1 MGPAGNVSSGG
12 PGNRPMVRVDAE
24 LGWSRDD
31 KGFIASTQPG
41 SGMLLKLGG
50 GEPFRGRLPV
60 DRANSGTGNEGDSDA
75 GVAPISARPEARR
88 LVVGNVEPGVVPA
101 QVQPRDEYSE
111 DGGDSEDGEDSEGW
125 IVPSSSPENL
135 QARSRVNLQGSLAGP
150 DEEGVRCM
158 PSRSLSGVPF
168 TSPASPLDSEN
179 EAGIQAPRV
188 LHATR
193 VTNKSVLSSEQFKKT
208 FRSSQDKIKEI
219 EASHYDNPEVKSNIF
234 SPFKDLIDRITKRLD
249 AYKTLSKSAGSNPAE
264 EARLEKVLVRLMARV
279 IELSEI
285 LNKHKSN
292 LENVSFEGWH
302 DGKSKKG
309 RSHINA
315 VVIRG
320 NGDRIHLKTSVQK
333 VYGDTPNYKMLDKIK
348 MAENGE
354 VCFEDQKAMPFHQRG
369 GWTSRRDESL
379 WVDPRSRSRTH
390 DSNQGAGQ
398 IWGQVPEQA
407 SQAGVFE
414 MPYSSQESRTRYENE
429 IICSLER
436 KAASDQTRFLGQA
449 RGTSGPS
456 SGQLGMSGK
465 VTTRVQGSAA
475 FSSHQPSQTVA
486 VSQPRDTQ
494 EGEGGPPRIVQ
505 SSLGGTGIQGRTPDS
520 NQGAGRRWGE
530 VPGQEIYS
538 SLFES
543 QAGVSGM
550 PNSSQESGTGFGAAT
565 LSFLGMPG
573 SHQIPVEGPVQAR
586 GASGHPSGQPG
597 MSGRGGAQEL
607 QSAAFSSHQ
616 PSGTVPGYQ
625 PRDTKEGEDGT
636 SRRDQSPWG
645 VTGFRSRTPNS
656 NQGADQSTAWG
667 EDLGQEIYSTQVG
680 SCTELYGPYSPQESG
695 TGFGAASL
703 SFLGIQDSHQI
714 PVEGTVQAGGT
725 SGLPS
730 RQLGTSVMV
739 SEHRSAFSPTTG
751 SEGLPLRTCVD
762 GGREDQ
768 GVYLQGA
775 SKHIT
780 FHSVTRLDFQP
791 GHSLS
796 NSCRSA
802 HLAQQ
807 QGIHTSK
814 TMCI

>member
-1 MGPAGNVSSGG
+1 MLKALNSLIERRHQVSANPKASADLGIHSDKSGFTGFHNQPARMMKFGAEESVDGAKSETRTDGASA
-12 PGNRPMVRVDAE
+12 PGAAQFSIVPEMRQVTPEESAVGAFPASNPAY
-24 LGWSRDD
+24 GKSNSDD
-31 KGFIASTQPG
+31 S
-41 SGMLLKLGG
+41 
-50 GEPFRGRLPV
+50 
-60 DRANSGTGNEGDSDA
+60 DDSDA
-75 GVAPISARPEARR
+75 SDVDRGSYISPESLLDVLREAGEEGGGSGHSVRAR
-88 LVVGNVEPGVVPA
+88 VPF
-101 QVQPRDEYSE
+101 
-111 DGGDSEDGEDSEGW
+111 
-125 IVPSSSPENL
+125 SSPETPVDSI
-135 QARSRVNLQGSLAGP
+135 RRV
-150 DEEGVRCM
+150 
-158 PSRSLSGVPF
+158 
-168 TSPASPLDSEN
+168 PLN
-179 EAGIQAPRV
+179 APRV
-188 LHATR
+188 LNVSSVSSHAGTS
-193 VTNKSVLSSEQFKKT
+193 VSYKSVLRSHDFNTAFGSSNQTIISIQNQHCDNRKVQTDIFFPIEELIVRINKRIKKYK
-208 FRSSQDKIKEI
+208 SLLQDSDPSQAKIAKI
-219 EASHYDNPEVKSNIF
+219 
-234 SPFKDLIDRITKRLD
+234 
-249 AYKTLSKSAGSNPAE
+249 
-264 EARLEKVLVRLMARV
+264 ARLEKVLVRLMARV
-279 IELSEI
+279 IELSKI
-285 LNKHKSN
+285 LNDHSDN
-292 LENVSFEGWH
+292 LENVSFEGWY
-302 DGKSKKG
+302 DGNSKKG

-333 VYGDTPNYKMLDKIK
+333 VYGDTPNYEMLDKIK

-369 GWTSRRDESL
+369 GWTPRRDESL

-456 SGQLGMSGK
+456 SGQLGMSGR

-730 RQLGTSVMV
+730 RQLGTSGMV

-768 GVYLQGA
+768 GVYPQGA

-780 FHSVTRLDFQP
+780 YHSVTRLDFQP

-807 QGIHTSK
+807 QDIHTSK